1 METVSVHLLNQGGME
16 QLVKTL
22 GLGGFCL
29 AIFTILAVLA
39 ITKLASLAAA
49 LWLDGRFPEISDA
62 MLRAFH
68 ERPGHCY
75 LVGVVNLVVGLLIVL
90 ILLVS
95 KIFALFGLILLV
107 SIFVLGF
114 AAYFV
119 TYREVGRF
127 AQLRPGWDTR
137 TGSLVTGALVAEAA
151 FLVPVLGQVLSV
163 ASLLRGFG
171 AVTSTLVSR
180 RRRDKQTPREA
191 TPVAE

>member
-1 METVSVHLLNQGGME
+1 METVAVNLLNQGGME

-22 GLGGFCL
+22 GFGGFCL
-29 AIFTILAVLA
+29 AIFAILAVMA

-68 ERPGHCY
+68 ERPGNCY
-75 LVGVVNLVVGLLIVL
+75 FVGVVNLVFGLLIVL

-137 TGSLVTGALVAEAA
+137 TGALIAGAIVAEAA
-151 FLVPVLGQVLSV
+151 FLVPVLGQLLSIG
-163 ASLLRGFG
+163 SLVRGFG
-171 AVTSTLVSR
+171 AVTTTLVSR
-180 RRRDKQTPREA
+180 RRRNQTPPEA